1 MRMRQCRYRSKWR
14 RFLEKDEQGS
24 AALEFALIL
33 PVFLIILFG
42 IIQFGYLFVVQN
54 SMTNAAR
61 EGVRA
66 IAIQQ
71 VEPAQGV
78 ALVRDALAMW
88 GVDFQIDADTQVDPA
103 GRNEVSIVV
112 SLPLDAIAFGDFIG
126 ISDGRRVESVAT
138 MRQD

>member
-1 MRMRQCRYRSKWR
+1 MSMVQARYRSRWWR
-14 RFLEKDEQGS
+14 LLKRDEGGG
-24 AALEFALIL
+24 AALEFGLIL

-61 EGVRA
+61 EGARA
-66 IAIQQ
+66 MAIQQ
-71 VEPAQGV
+71 VEPADGV
-78 ALVRDALAMW
+78 ALVRDSLAMW
-88 GVDFQIDADTQVDPA
+88 GVEFQVDADTQIDPA

-112 SLPLDAIAFGDFIG
+112 SLPLNAIAFGDFIG
-126 ISDGRRVESVAT
+126 IADGRRVESIAT